1 MTDKF
6 AKLNEQSHIALRDWA
21 KDTYRQD
28 LTKAKRVDILIAAG
42 WTSTMCVS
50 PKSDISTATEASWEF
65 AKNAINSGF
74 PKAAQDLM
82 SVSAKVAGDKTVQ
95 GQTRAYWK
103 RQANAVLGDI
113 KGQLA
118 RREQIAADIASGKQG
133 ADARTRTPE
142 DITYEALLDCVS
154 RIQKAEKFDLHEMDA
169 DDFCQALNDLA
180 NKIYRV

>member
-1 MTDKF
+1 MADKF
-6 AKLNEQSHIALRDWA
+6 AKLNEQSHIAFRDWA

-28 LTKAKRVDILIAAG
+28 LTKTKRVDILLAAG

-50 PKSDISTATEASWEF
+50 PKSDISTATEESWKF

-82 SVSAKVAGDKTVQ
+82 AVTAKVAGDKTVQ
-95 GQTRAYWK
+95 GRTRAYWK
-103 RQANAVLGDI
+103 RQANAVLADI

-133 ADARTRTPE
+133 ADARTRTAE
-142 DITYEALLDCVS
+142 DI
-154 RIQKAEKFDLHEMDA
+154 F
-169 DDFCQALNDLA
+169 
-180 NKIYRV
+180 